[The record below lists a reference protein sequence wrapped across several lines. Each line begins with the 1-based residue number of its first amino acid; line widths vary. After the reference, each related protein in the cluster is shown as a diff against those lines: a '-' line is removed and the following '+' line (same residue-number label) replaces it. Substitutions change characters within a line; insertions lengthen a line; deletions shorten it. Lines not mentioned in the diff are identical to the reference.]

1 MPHCVQTEQKRTAAD
16 KEAERQH
23 QERLMEGF
31 VDDQSVADILE
42 VVDPPLQA
50 TPNPNALGGGG
61 TSWAN
66 HPRGRGHV
74 SRGGRGGGRRR
85 RKHGRAQ
92 FAIGDIPPRFQ
103 HKPQNL
109 FKK

>member
-23 QERLMEGF
+23 QERLKEGF
-31 VDDQSVADILE
+31 VDDPSVADILE

-50 TPNPNALGGGG
+50 TPNPNALGWGG
-61 TSWAN
+61 TSRAN

-74 SRGGRGGGRRR
+74 SREGRQGGRRR
-85 RKHGRAQ
+85 RGHGRAQ
-92 FAIGDIPPRFQ
+92 FECGDIPPRLQ
-103 HKPQNL
+103 RKSQN
-109 FKK
+109 